1 MYKRQENGAVINNG
15 SYENAIWECE
25 QSLKRLN
32 TDHIDIYIMHWP
44 DPATPV
50 EVTMKALADLK
61 KSGKI
66 RFIGVSNFDRNL
78 IEEAQKVVRIDFLQ
92 PPYSM
97 VEESQKELLAWCET
111 QGIGTMTYGSLG
123 AGILTEMC
131 IRDRIATILVSVMFA
146 IASPSFLKVTNIL
159 DIFRAASI
167 IGIMGIGL
175 TIVQSTGDFDF
186 AIGAEA
192 TVGACAIAK
201 IMVELIPNFYI
212 AFLLTMIVVACIGLF
227 NSYIV
232 INIGMQAFVATFG
245 VSTLMVG
252 ICKFLTGGG
261 QYYSTSWP
269 SGFSILGQGFVL
281 GIIPVSVILLALC
294 TIIAF
299 VFMEKTKTGR
309 YIYAVGANP
318 VACLLYTS

>member
-1 MYKRQENGAVINNG
+1 MRYKHVGNAGIDISALAVGTWAIGGQQWGDVNEKDSIDAIRAMIDGGVNLVDTAPIYGNGHSEEVVGKALENGYREKVFLATKFSISNDENGAVINNG

-66 RFIGVSNFDRNL
+66 RFIGASNFDRNL

-123 AGILTEMC
+123 AGILTGA
-131 IRDRIATILVSVMFA
+131 IRELPDWEENDFRYTFYDYFKNPKFSKIMEL
-146 IASPSFLKVTNIL
+146 LKVMDKIAQVRNKPLAQIAINWSTQKSYVSTAICGVRDPQQAYENCATF
-159 DIFRAASI
+159 DWE
-167 IGIMGIGL
+167 L
-175 TIVQSTGDFDF
+175 TG
-186 AIGAEA
+186 EE
-192 TVGACAIAK
+192 
-201 IMVELIPNFYI
+201 MELIDSEIERLQMN
-212 AFLLTMIVVACIGLF
+212 
-227 NSYIV
+227 
-232 INIGMQAFVATFG
+232 
-245 VSTLMVG
+245 
-252 ICKFLTGGG
+252 
-261 QYYSTSWP
+261 
-269 SGFSILGQGFVL
+269 
-281 GIIPVSVILLALC
+281 
-294 TIIAF
+294 
-299 VFMEKTKTGR
+299 
-309 YIYAVGANP
+309 
-318 VACLLYTS
+318 

>member
-1 MYKRQENGAVINNG
+1 MRSKHVGNAGIDISALAVGTWAIGGQQWGDVNEKDSIDAIRAMIDGGVNLVDTAPIYGNGHSEEVVGKALENGYREKVFLATKFSISNDENGSVINNG

-50 EVTMKALADLK
+50 EVTMRALVDLK

-123 AGILTEMC
+123 AGILTGA
-131 IRDRIATILVSVMFA
+131 IRELPDWEENDFRYTFYDYFKNPKFSKIMEL
-146 IASPSFLKVTNIL
+146 LKVMDKIAQVRNKPLAQIAINWSTQKSYVSTAICGVRDPQQAYENCATF
-159 DIFRAASI
+159 DWE
-167 IGIMGIGL
+167 L
-175 TIVQSTGDFDF
+175 TG
-186 AIGAEA
+186 EE
-192 TVGACAIAK
+192 
-201 IMVELIPNFYI
+201 MELIDSEIERLQMN
-212 AFLLTMIVVACIGLF
+212 
-227 NSYIV
+227 
-232 INIGMQAFVATFG
+232 
-245 VSTLMVG
+245 
-252 ICKFLTGGG
+252 
-261 QYYSTSWP
+261 
-269 SGFSILGQGFVL
+269 
-281 GIIPVSVILLALC
+281 
-294 TIIAF
+294 
-299 VFMEKTKTGR
+299 
-309 YIYAVGANP
+309 
-318 VACLLYTS
+318 

>member
-1 MYKRQENGAVINNG
+1 MRYKHVGNAGIDISALAVGTWAIGGQQWGDVNEKDSIDAIRAMIDGGVNLVDTAPIYGNGHSEEVVGKALENGYREKVFLATKFSISNDENGAVINNG

-50 EVTMKALADLK
+50 EVTMRALVDLK

-123 AGILTEMC
+123 AGILTGA
-131 IRDRIATILVSVMFA
+131 IRELPDWEENDFRYTFYDYFKNPKFSKIMEL
-146 IASPSFLKVTNIL
+146 LKVMDKIAQVRNKPLAQIAINWSTQKSYVSTAICGVRDPQQAYENCATF
-159 DIFRAASI
+159 DWE
-167 IGIMGIGL
+167 L
-175 TIVQSTGDFDF
+175 TG
-186 AIGAEA
+186 EE
-192 TVGACAIAK
+192 
-201 IMVELIPNFYI
+201 MELIDSEI
-212 AFLLTMIVVACIGLF
+212 ERLQMI
-227 NSYIV
+227 
-232 INIGMQAFVATFG
+232 
-245 VSTLMVG
+245 
-252 ICKFLTGGG
+252 
-261 QYYSTSWP
+261 
-269 SGFSILGQGFVL
+269 
-281 GIIPVSVILLALC
+281 
-294 TIIAF
+294 
-299 VFMEKTKTGR
+299 
-309 YIYAVGANP
+309 
-318 VACLLYTS
+318 

>member
-1 MYKRQENGAVINNG
+1 MRYKHVGNAGIDISALAVGTWAIGGQQWGDVNEKDSIDAIRAMIDGGVNLVDTAPIYGNGHSEEVVGKALENGYREKVFLATKFSISNDENGAVINNG

-50 EVTMKALADLK
+50 EVTMRALADLK

-123 AGILTEMC
+123 AGILTGA
-131 IRDRIATILVSVMFA
+131 IRELPDWEENDFRYTFYDYFKNPKFFKIMEL
-146 IASPSFLKVTNIL
+146 LKVMDKIAQVRNKPLAQIALNWSTQKSYVSTAICGVRDPQQAYENCATF
-159 DIFRAASI
+159 DWE
-167 IGIMGIGL
+167 L
-175 TIVQSTGDFDF
+175 TG
-186 AIGAEA
+186 EE
-192 TVGACAIAK
+192 
-201 IMVELIPNFYI
+201 MELIDSEIERLQMN
-212 AFLLTMIVVACIGLF
+212 
-227 NSYIV
+227 
-232 INIGMQAFVATFG
+232 
-245 VSTLMVG
+245 
-252 ICKFLTGGG
+252 
-261 QYYSTSWP
+261 
-269 SGFSILGQGFVL
+269 
-281 GIIPVSVILLALC
+281 
-294 TIIAF
+294 
-299 VFMEKTKTGR
+299 
-309 YIYAVGANP
+309 
-318 VACLLYTS
+318 

>member
-1 MYKRQENGAVINNG
+1 MRYKHVGNAGIDISALAVGTWAIGGQQWGDVNEKDSIDAISAMIDGGVNLVDTAPIYGNGHSEEVVGKALENGYREKVFLATKFSISNDENGAVINNG

-50 EVTMKALADLK
+50 EVTMRALADLK

-123 AGILTEMC
+123 AGILTGA
-131 IRDRIATILVSVMFA
+131 IRELPDWEENDFRYTFYDYFKNPKFSKIMEL
-146 IASPSFLKVTNIL
+146 LKVMDKIAQVRNKPLAQIAINWSTQKSYVSTAICGVRDPQQAYENCATF
-159 DIFRAASI
+159 DWE
-167 IGIMGIGL
+167 L
-175 TIVQSTGDFDF
+175 TG
-186 AIGAEA
+186 EE
-192 TVGACAIAK
+192 
-201 IMVELIPNFYI
+201 MELIDSEIERLQMN
-212 AFLLTMIVVACIGLF
+212 
-227 NSYIV
+227 
-232 INIGMQAFVATFG
+232 
-245 VSTLMVG
+245 
-252 ICKFLTGGG
+252 
-261 QYYSTSWP
+261 
-269 SGFSILGQGFVL
+269 
-281 GIIPVSVILLALC
+281 
-294 TIIAF
+294 
-299 VFMEKTKTGR
+299 
-309 YIYAVGANP
+309 
-318 VACLLYTS
+318 

>member
-1 MYKRQENGAVINNG
+1 MRYKHVGNAGIDISALAVGTWAIGGQQWGDVNEKDSIDAIRAMIDGGVNLVDTAPIYGNGHSEEVVGKALENGYREKVFLATKFSISNDENGSVINNG

-50 EVTMKALADLK
+50 EVTMRALVDLK

-123 AGILTEMC
+123 AGILTGA
-131 IRDRIATILVSVMFA
+131 IRELPDWEENDFRYTFYDYFKNPKFFKIMEL
-146 IASPSFLKVTNIL
+146 LKVMDKIAQVRNKPLAQIAINWSTQKSYVSTAICGVRDPQQAYENCATF
-159 DIFRAASI
+159 DWE
-167 IGIMGIGL
+167 L
-175 TIVQSTGDFDF
+175 TG
-186 AIGAEA
+186 EE
-192 TVGACAIAK
+192 
-201 IMVELIPNFYI
+201 MELIDSEIERLQMN
-212 AFLLTMIVVACIGLF
+212 
-227 NSYIV
+227 
-232 INIGMQAFVATFG
+232 
-245 VSTLMVG
+245 
-252 ICKFLTGGG
+252 
-261 QYYSTSWP
+261 
-269 SGFSILGQGFVL
+269 
-281 GIIPVSVILLALC
+281 
-294 TIIAF
+294 
-299 VFMEKTKTGR
+299 
-309 YIYAVGANP
+309 
-318 VACLLYTS
+318 

>member
-1 MYKRQENGAVINNG
+1 MRYKHVGNAGIDISALAVGTWAIGGQQWGDVNEKDSIDAIRAMIDGGVNLVDTAPIYGNGHSEEVVGNALENGYREKVFLATKFSISNDENGSVINNG

-50 EVTMKALADLK
+50 EVTMRALADLK

-123 AGILTEMC
+123 AGILTGA
-131 IRDRIATILVSVMFA
+131 IRELPDWEENDFRYTFYDYFKNPKFSKIMEL
-146 IASPSFLKVTNIL
+146 LKVMDKIAQVRNKPLAQIAINWSTQKSYVSTAICGVRDPQQAYENCATF
-159 DIFRAASI
+159 DWE
-167 IGIMGIGL
+167 L
-175 TIVQSTGDFDF
+175 TG
-186 AIGAEA
+186 EE
-192 TVGACAIAK
+192 
-201 IMVELIPNFYI
+201 MELIDSEIERLQMN
-212 AFLLTMIVVACIGLF
+212 
-227 NSYIV
+227 
-232 INIGMQAFVATFG
+232 
-245 VSTLMVG
+245 
-252 ICKFLTGGG
+252 
-261 QYYSTSWP
+261 
-269 SGFSILGQGFVL
+269 
-281 GIIPVSVILLALC
+281 
-294 TIIAF
+294 
-299 VFMEKTKTGR
+299 
-309 YIYAVGANP
+309 
-318 VACLLYTS
+318 

>member
-1 MYKRQENGAVINNG
+1 MGDVNEKDSIDAIRAMIDGGVNLVDTAPIYGNGHSEEVVGKALENGYREKVFLATKFSISNDENGAVINNG

-123 AGILTEMC
+123 AGILTGA
-131 IRDRIATILVSVMFA
+131 IRELPDWDENDFRYTFYDYFKNPKFSKIMEL
-146 IASPSFLKVTNIL
+146 LKVMDKIAQVRNKPLAQIA
-159 DIFRAASI
+159 INW
-167 IGIMGIGL
+167 
-175 TIVQSTGDFDF
+175 STQKSYVST
-186 AIGAEA
+186 AICG
-192 TVGACAIAK
+192 VRD
-201 IMVELIPNFYI
+201 PQ
-212 AFLLTMIVVACIGLF
+212 
-227 NSYIV
+227 
-232 INIGMQAFVATFG
+232 QAYENCATFDWE
-245 VSTLMVG
+245 
-252 ICKFLTGGG
+252 LTGRRW
-261 QYYSTSWP
+261 S
-269 SGFSILGQGFVL
+269 
-281 GIIPVSVILLALC
+281 
-294 TIIAF
+294 
-299 VFMEKTKTGR
+299 
-309 YIYAVGANP
+309 
-318 VACLLYTS
+318 

>member
-1 MYKRQENGAVINNG
+1 MRYKHVGNAGIDISALAVGTWAIGGQQWGDVNEKDSIDAIRAMIDGGVNLVDTAPIYGNGHSEEVVGKALENGYREKVFLATKFSISNDENGSVINNG

-50 EVTMKALADLK
+50 EVTMRALVDLK

-123 AGILTEMC
+123 AGILTGA
-131 IRDRIATILVSVMFA
+131 IRELPDWDENDFRYTFYDYFKNPKFSKIMEL
-146 IASPSFLKVTNIL
+146 LKVMDKIAQVRNKPLAQIAINWSTQKSYVSTAICGVRDPQQAYENCATF
-159 DIFRAASI
+159 DWE
-167 IGIMGIGL
+167 L
-175 TIVQSTGDFDF
+175 TG
-186 AIGAEA
+186 EE
-192 TVGACAIAK
+192 
-201 IMVELIPNFYI
+201 MELIDSEIERLQMN
-212 AFLLTMIVVACIGLF
+212 
-227 NSYIV
+227 
-232 INIGMQAFVATFG
+232 
-245 VSTLMVG
+245 
-252 ICKFLTGGG
+252 
-261 QYYSTSWP
+261 
-269 SGFSILGQGFVL
+269 
-281 GIIPVSVILLALC
+281 
-294 TIIAF
+294 
-299 VFMEKTKTGR
+299 
-309 YIYAVGANP
+309 
-318 VACLLYTS
+318 

>member
-1 MYKRQENGAVINNG
+1 MRYKHVGNAGIDISALAVGTWAIGGQQWGDVNEKDSIDAIRAMIDGGVNLVDTAPIYGNGHSEEVVGKALENGYREKVFLATKFSISNDENGAVINNG

-50 EVTMKALADLK
+50 EVTMRALVDLK

-123 AGILTEMC
+123 AGILTGA
-131 IRDRIATILVSVMFA
+131 IRELPDWEENDFRYTFYDYFKNPKFSKIMEL
-146 IASPSFLKVTNIL
+146 LKVMDKIAQVRNKPLAQIA
-159 DIFRAASI
+159 INW
-167 IGIMGIGL
+167 
-175 TIVQSTGDFDF
+175 STQKSYVSTAICGVRDPQQAYENCATFDWEPT
-186 AIGAEA
+186 GEE
-192 TVGACAIAK
+192 
-201 IMVELIPNFYI
+201 MELIDSEIERLQMN
-212 AFLLTMIVVACIGLF
+212 
-227 NSYIV
+227 
-232 INIGMQAFVATFG
+232 
-245 VSTLMVG
+245 
-252 ICKFLTGGG
+252 
-261 QYYSTSWP
+261 
-269 SGFSILGQGFVL
+269 
-281 GIIPVSVILLALC
+281 
-294 TIIAF
+294 
-299 VFMEKTKTGR
+299 
-309 YIYAVGANP
+309 
-318 VACLLYTS
+318 

>member
-1 MYKRQENGAVINNG
+1 MRYKHVGNAGIDISALAVGTWAIGGQQWGDVNEKDSIDAIRAMIDGGVNLVDTAPIYGNGHSEEVVGKALENGYREKVFLATKFSISNDENGSVINNG

-50 EVTMKALADLK
+50 EVTMRALADLK

-123 AGILTEMC
+123 AGILTGA
-131 IRDRIATILVSVMFA
+131 IRELPDWEENDFRYTFYDYFKNPKFSKIMEL
-146 IASPSFLKVTNIL
+146 LKVMDKIAQVRNKPLAQIAINWSTQKSYVSTAICGVRDPQQAYENCATF
-159 DIFRAASI
+159 DWE
-167 IGIMGIGL
+167 L
-175 TIVQSTGDFDF
+175 TG
-186 AIGAEA
+186 EE
-192 TVGACAIAK
+192 
-201 IMVELIPNFYI
+201 MELIDSEIERLQMN
-212 AFLLTMIVVACIGLF
+212 
-227 NSYIV
+227 
-232 INIGMQAFVATFG
+232 
-245 VSTLMVG
+245 
-252 ICKFLTGGG
+252 
-261 QYYSTSWP
+261 
-269 SGFSILGQGFVL
+269 
-281 GIIPVSVILLALC
+281 
-294 TIIAF
+294 
-299 VFMEKTKTGR
+299 
-309 YIYAVGANP
+309 
-318 VACLLYTS
+318 

>member
-1 MYKRQENGAVINNG
+1 MLGMQALTFQRWQSEPGLSADNSGGDVNEKDSIDAIRAMIDGGVNLVDTAPIYGNGHSEEVVGKALENGYREKVFLATKFSISNDENGAVINNG

-123 AGILTEMC
+123 AGILTGA
-131 IRDRIATILVSVMFA
+131 IRELPDWDENDFRYTFYDYFKNPKFSKIMEL
-146 IASPSFLKVTNIL
+146 LKVMDKIAQVRNKPLAQIAINWSTQKSYVSTAICGVRDPQQAYENCATF
-159 DIFRAASI
+159 DWE
-167 IGIMGIGL
+167 L
-175 TIVQSTGDFDF
+175 TG
-186 AIGAEA
+186 EE
-192 TVGACAIAK
+192 
-201 IMVELIPNFYI
+201 MELIDSEIERLQMN
-212 AFLLTMIVVACIGLF
+212 
-227 NSYIV
+227 
-232 INIGMQAFVATFG
+232 
-245 VSTLMVG
+245 
-252 ICKFLTGGG
+252 
-261 QYYSTSWP
+261 
-269 SGFSILGQGFVL
+269 
-281 GIIPVSVILLALC
+281 
-294 TIIAF
+294 
-299 VFMEKTKTGR
+299 
-309 YIYAVGANP
+309 
-318 VACLLYTS
+318 

>member
-1 MYKRQENGAVINNG
+1 MRYKHVGNAGIDISALAVGTWAIGGQQWGDVNEKDSIDAIRAMIDGGVNLVDTAPIYGNGHSEEVVGKALENGYREKVFLATKFSISNDENGAVINNG

-123 AGILTEMC
+123 AGILTGA
-131 IRDRIATILVSVMFA
+131 IRELPDWDENDFRYTFYDYFKNPKFSKIMEL
-146 IASPSFLKVTNIL
+146 LKVMDKIAQVRNKPLAQIAINWSTQKSYVSTAICGVRDPQQAYENCATF
-159 DIFRAASI
+159 DWE
-167 IGIMGIGL
+167 L
-175 TIVQSTGDFDF
+175 TG
-186 AIGAEA
+186 EE
-192 TVGACAIAK
+192 
-201 IMVELIPNFYI
+201 MELIDSEIERLQMN
-212 AFLLTMIVVACIGLF
+212 
-227 NSYIV
+227 
-232 INIGMQAFVATFG
+232 
-245 VSTLMVG
+245 
-252 ICKFLTGGG
+252 
-261 QYYSTSWP
+261 
-269 SGFSILGQGFVL
+269 
-281 GIIPVSVILLALC
+281 
-294 TIIAF
+294 
-299 VFMEKTKTGR
+299 
-309 YIYAVGANP
+309 
-318 VACLLYTS
+318 

>member
-1 MYKRQENGAVINNG
+1 MRYKHVGNAGIDISALAVGTWAIGGQQWGDVNEKDSIDAIRAMIDGGVNLVDTAPIYGNGHSEEVVGKALENGYREKVFLATKFSISNDENGAVINNG

-50 EVTMKALADLK
+50 EVTMKALAELK

-123 AGILTEMC
+123 AGILTGA
-131 IRDRIATILVSVMFA
+131 IRELPDWDENDFRYTFYDYFKNPKFSKIMEL
-146 IASPSFLKVTNIL
+146 LKVMDKIAQVRNKPLAQIAINWSTQKSYVSTAICGVRDPQQAYENCATF
-159 DIFRAASI
+159 DWE
-167 IGIMGIGL
+167 L
-175 TIVQSTGDFDF
+175 TG
-186 AIGAEA
+186 EE
-192 TVGACAIAK
+192 
-201 IMVELIPNFYI
+201 MELIDSEIERLQMN
-212 AFLLTMIVVACIGLF
+212 
-227 NSYIV
+227 
-232 INIGMQAFVATFG
+232 
-245 VSTLMVG
+245 
-252 ICKFLTGGG
+252 
-261 QYYSTSWP
+261 
-269 SGFSILGQGFVL
+269 
-281 GIIPVSVILLALC
+281 
-294 TIIAF
+294 
-299 VFMEKTKTGR
+299 
-309 YIYAVGANP
+309 
-318 VACLLYTS
+318 

>member
-1 MYKRQENGAVINNG
+1 MRYKHVGNAGIDISALAVGTWAIGGQQWGDVNEKDSIDAIRAMIDGGVDLVDTAPIYGNGHSEEVVGKALENGYREKVFLATKFSISNDENGAVINNG

-123 AGILTEMC
+123 AGILTGA
-131 IRDRIATILVSVMFA
+131 IRELPDWDENDFRYTFYDYFKNPKFSKIMEL
-146 IASPSFLKVTNIL
+146 LKVMDKIAQVRNKPLAQIAINWSTQKSYVSTAICGVRDPQQAYENCATF
-159 DIFRAASI
+159 DWE
-167 IGIMGIGL
+167 L
-175 TIVQSTGDFDF
+175 TG
-186 AIGAEA
+186 EE
-192 TVGACAIAK
+192 
-201 IMVELIPNFYI
+201 MELIDSEIERLQMN
-212 AFLLTMIVVACIGLF
+212 
-227 NSYIV
+227 
-232 INIGMQAFVATFG
+232 
-245 VSTLMVG
+245 
-252 ICKFLTGGG
+252 
-261 QYYSTSWP
+261 
-269 SGFSILGQGFVL
+269 
-281 GIIPVSVILLALC
+281 
-294 TIIAF
+294 
-299 VFMEKTKTGR
+299 
-309 YIYAVGANP
+309 
-318 VACLLYTS
+318 

>member
-1 MYKRQENGAVINNG
+1 MRYKHVGNAGIDISALAVGTWAIGGQQWGDVNEKDSIDAIRAMIDGGVNLVDTAPIYGNGHSEEVVGKALENGYREKVFLATKFSISNDENGAVINNG

-32 TDHIDIYIMHWP
+32 TDHIAIYIMHWP

-123 AGILTEMC
+123 AGILTGA
-131 IRDRIATILVSVMFA
+131 IRELPDWDENDFRYTFYDYFKNPKFSKIMEL
-146 IASPSFLKVTNIL
+146 LKVMDKIAQVRNKPLAQIAINWSTQKSYVSTAICGVRDPQQAYENCATF
-159 DIFRAASI
+159 DWE
-167 IGIMGIGL
+167 L
-175 TIVQSTGDFDF
+175 TG
-186 AIGAEA
+186 EE
-192 TVGACAIAK
+192 
-201 IMVELIPNFYI
+201 MELIDSEIERLQMN
-212 AFLLTMIVVACIGLF
+212 
-227 NSYIV
+227 
-232 INIGMQAFVATFG
+232 
-245 VSTLMVG
+245 
-252 ICKFLTGGG
+252 
-261 QYYSTSWP
+261 
-269 SGFSILGQGFVL
+269 
-281 GIIPVSVILLALC
+281 
-294 TIIAF
+294 
-299 VFMEKTKTGR
+299 
-309 YIYAVGANP
+309 
-318 VACLLYTS
+318 

>member
-1 MYKRQENGAVINNG
+1 MEENNMRYKHVGNAGIDISALAVGTWAIGGQQWGDVNEKDSIDAIRAMIDGGVNLVDTAPIYGNGHSEEVVGKALENGYREKVFLATKFSISNDENGAVINNG

-123 AGILTEMC
+123 AGILTGA
-131 IRDRIATILVSVMFA
+131 IRELPDWDENDFRYTFYDYFKNPKFSKIMEL
-146 IASPSFLKVTNIL
+146 LKVMDKIAQVRNKPLAQIAINWSTQKSYVSTAICGVRDPQQAYENCATF
-159 DIFRAASI
+159 DWE
-167 IGIMGIGL
+167 L
-175 TIVQSTGDFDF
+175 TG
-186 AIGAEA
+186 EE
-192 TVGACAIAK
+192 
-201 IMVELIPNFYI
+201 MELIDSEIERLQMN
-212 AFLLTMIVVACIGLF
+212 
-227 NSYIV
+227 
-232 INIGMQAFVATFG
+232 
-245 VSTLMVG
+245 
-252 ICKFLTGGG
+252 
-261 QYYSTSWP
+261 
-269 SGFSILGQGFVL
+269 
-281 GIIPVSVILLALC
+281 
-294 TIIAF
+294 
-299 VFMEKTKTGR
+299 
-309 YIYAVGANP
+309 
-318 VACLLYTS
+318 

>member
-1 MYKRQENGAVINNG
+1 MRYKHVGNADIDISALAVGTWAIGGQQWGDVNEKDSIDAIRAMIDGGVNLVDTAPIYGNGHSEEVVGKALENGYREKVFLATKFSISNDENGAVINNG

-50 EVTMKALADLK
+50 EVTMRALADLK

-123 AGILTEMC
+123 AGILTGA
-131 IRDRIATILVSVMFA
+131 IRELPDWDENDFRYTFYDYFKNPKFSKIMEL
-146 IASPSFLKVTNIL
+146 LKVMDKIAQVRNKPLAQIAINWSTQKSYVSTAICGVRDPQQAYENCATF
-159 DIFRAASI
+159 DWE
-167 IGIMGIGL
+167 L
-175 TIVQSTGDFDF
+175 TG
-186 AIGAEA
+186 EE
-192 TVGACAIAK
+192 
-201 IMVELIPNFYI
+201 MELIDSEIERLQMN
-212 AFLLTMIVVACIGLF
+212 
-227 NSYIV
+227 
-232 INIGMQAFVATFG
+232 
-245 VSTLMVG
+245 
-252 ICKFLTGGG
+252 
-261 QYYSTSWP
+261 
-269 SGFSILGQGFVL
+269 
-281 GIIPVSVILLALC
+281 
-294 TIIAF
+294 
-299 VFMEKTKTGR
+299 
-309 YIYAVGANP
+309 
-318 VACLLYTS
+318 

>member
-1 MYKRQENGAVINNG
+1 MEENSMRYKHVGNAGIDISALAVGTWAIGGQQWGDVNEKDSIDAIRAMIDGGVNLVDTAPIYGNGHSEEVVGKALENGYREKVFLATKFSISNDENGSVINNG

-50 EVTMKALADLK
+50 EVTMRALADLK

-123 AGILTEMC
+123 AGILTGA
-131 IRDRIATILVSVMFA
+131 IRELPDWEENDFRYTFYDYFKNPKFFKIMEL
-146 IASPSFLKVTNIL
+146 LKVMDKIAQVRNKPLAQIAINWSTQKSYVSTAICGVRDPQQAYENCATF
-159 DIFRAASI
+159 DWE
-167 IGIMGIGL
+167 L
-175 TIVQSTGDFDF
+175 TG
-186 AIGAEA
+186 EE
-192 TVGACAIAK
+192 
-201 IMVELIPNFYI
+201 MELIDSEIERLQMN
-212 AFLLTMIVVACIGLF
+212 
-227 NSYIV
+227 
-232 INIGMQAFVATFG
+232 
-245 VSTLMVG
+245 
-252 ICKFLTGGG
+252 
-261 QYYSTSWP
+261 
-269 SGFSILGQGFVL
+269 
-281 GIIPVSVILLALC
+281 
-294 TIIAF
+294 
-299 VFMEKTKTGR
+299 
-309 YIYAVGANP
+309 
-318 VACLLYTS
+318 

>member
-1 MYKRQENGAVINNG
+1 MRYKHVGNAGIDISALAVGTWAIGGQQWGDVNEKDSIDAIRAMIDGGVNLVDTAPIYGNGHSEEDVGKALENGYREKVFLATKFSISNDENGAVINNG

-50 EVTMKALADLK
+50 EVTMRALADLK

-123 AGILTEMC
+123 AGILTGA
-131 IRDRIATILVSVMFA
+131 IRELPDWEENDFRYTFYDYFKNPKFSKIMEL
-146 IASPSFLKVTNIL
+146 LKVMDKIAQVRNKPLAQIAINWSTQKSYVSTAICGVRDPQQAYENCATF
-159 DIFRAASI
+159 DWE
-167 IGIMGIGL
+167 L
-175 TIVQSTGDFDF
+175 TG
-186 AIGAEA
+186 EE
-192 TVGACAIAK
+192 
-201 IMVELIPNFYI
+201 MELIDSEIERLQMN
-212 AFLLTMIVVACIGLF
+212 
-227 NSYIV
+227 
-232 INIGMQAFVATFG
+232 
-245 VSTLMVG
+245 
-252 ICKFLTGGG
+252 
-261 QYYSTSWP
+261 
-269 SGFSILGQGFVL
+269 
-281 GIIPVSVILLALC
+281 
-294 TIIAF
+294 
-299 VFMEKTKTGR
+299 
-309 YIYAVGANP
+309 
-318 VACLLYTS
+318 

>member
-1 MYKRQENGAVINNG
+1 MRYKHVGNAGIDISALAVGTWAIGGQQWGDVNEKDSIDARRAMIDGGVNLVDTAPIYGNGHSEEVVGKALENGYREKVFLATKFSISNDENGSVINNG

-50 EVTMKALADLK
+50 EVTMRALVDLK

-123 AGILTEMC
+123 AGILTGA
-131 IRDRIATILVSVMFA
+131 IRELPDWEENDFRYTFYDYFKNPKFSKIMEL
-146 IASPSFLKVTNIL
+146 LKVMDKIAQVRNKPLAQIAINWSTQKSYVSTAICGVRDPQQAYENCATF
-159 DIFRAASI
+159 DWE
-167 IGIMGIGL
+167 L
-175 TIVQSTGDFDF
+175 TG
-186 AIGAEA
+186 EE
-192 TVGACAIAK
+192 
-201 IMVELIPNFYI
+201 MELIDSEIERLQMN
-212 AFLLTMIVVACIGLF
+212 
-227 NSYIV
+227 
-232 INIGMQAFVATFG
+232 
-245 VSTLMVG
+245 
-252 ICKFLTGGG
+252 
-261 QYYSTSWP
+261 
-269 SGFSILGQGFVL
+269 
-281 GIIPVSVILLALC
+281 
-294 TIIAF
+294 
-299 VFMEKTKTGR
+299 
-309 YIYAVGANP
+309 
-318 VACLLYTS
+318 

>member
-1 MYKRQENGAVINNG
+1 MRYKHVGNAGIDISALAVGTWAIGGQQWGDVNEKDSIDAIRAMIDVNLVDTAPIYGNGHSEEVVGKALENGYREKVFLATKFSISNDENGSVINNG

-50 EVTMKALADLK
+50 EVTMRALADLK

-123 AGILTEMC
+123 AGILTGA
-131 IRDRIATILVSVMFA
+131 IRELPDWEENDFRYTFYDYFKNPKFSKIMEL
-146 IASPSFLKVTNIL
+146 LKVMDKIAQVRNKPLAQIAINWSTQKSYVSTAICGVRDPQQAYENCATF
-159 DIFRAASI
+159 DWE
-167 IGIMGIGL
+167 L
-175 TIVQSTGDFDF
+175 TG
-186 AIGAEA
+186 EE
-192 TVGACAIAK
+192 
-201 IMVELIPNFYI
+201 MELIDSEIERLQMN
-212 AFLLTMIVVACIGLF
+212 
-227 NSYIV
+227 
-232 INIGMQAFVATFG
+232 
-245 VSTLMVG
+245 
-252 ICKFLTGGG
+252 
-261 QYYSTSWP
+261 
-269 SGFSILGQGFVL
+269 
-281 GIIPVSVILLALC
+281 
-294 TIIAF
+294 
-299 VFMEKTKTGR
+299 
-309 YIYAVGANP
+309 
-318 VACLLYTS
+318 

>member
-1 MYKRQENGAVINNG
+1 MRYKHVGNAGIDISALAVGTWAIGGQQWGDVNEKDSIDAIRAMIDGGVNLVDTAPIYGNGHSEEVVGKALENGYREKVFLATKFSISNDENGSVINNG

-123 AGILTEMC
+123 AGILTGA
-131 IRDRIATILVSVMFA
+131 IRELPDWEENDFRYTFYDYFKNPKFSKIMEL
-146 IASPSFLKVTNIL
+146 LKVMDKIAQVRNKPLAQIA
-159 DIFRAASI
+159 INW
-167 IGIMGIGL
+167 
-175 TIVQSTGDFDF
+175 STQKSYVST
-186 AIGAEA
+186 AICG
-192 TVGACAIAK
+192 VRD
-201 IMVELIPNFYI
+201 PQ
-212 AFLLTMIVVACIGLF
+212 
-227 NSYIV
+227 
-232 INIGMQAFVATFG
+232 QAYENCATFDWE
-245 VSTLMVG
+245 
-252 ICKFLTGGG
+252 LTGEEM
-261 QYYSTSWP
+261 
-269 SGFSILGQGFVL
+269 
-281 GIIPVSVILLALC
+281 AL
-294 TIIAF
+294 IDSEIERLQ
-299 VFMEKTKTGR
+299 M
-309 YIYAVGANP
+309 N
-318 VACLLYTS
+318 

>member
-1 MYKRQENGAVINNG
+1 MRYKHVGNAGIDISALAVGTWAIGGQQWGDVNEKDSIEAIRAMIDGGVNLVDTAPIYGNGHSEEVVGKALENGYREKVFLATKFSISNDENGSVINNG

-50 EVTMKALADLK
+50 EVTMRALADLK

-123 AGILTEMC
+123 AGILTGA
-131 IRDRIATILVSVMFA
+131 IRELPDWEENDFRYTFYDYFKNPKFSKIMEL
-146 IASPSFLKVTNIL
+146 LKVMDKIAQVRNKPLAQIAINWSTQKSYVSTAICGVRDPQQAYENCATF
-159 DIFRAASI
+159 DWE
-167 IGIMGIGL
+167 L
-175 TIVQSTGDFDF
+175 TG
-186 AIGAEA
+186 EE
-192 TVGACAIAK
+192 
-201 IMVELIPNFYI
+201 MELIDSEIERLQMN
-212 AFLLTMIVVACIGLF
+212 
-227 NSYIV
+227 
-232 INIGMQAFVATFG
+232 
-245 VSTLMVG
+245 
-252 ICKFLTGGG
+252 
-261 QYYSTSWP
+261 
-269 SGFSILGQGFVL
+269 
-281 GIIPVSVILLALC
+281 
-294 TIIAF
+294 
-299 VFMEKTKTGR
+299 
-309 YIYAVGANP
+309 
-318 VACLLYTS
+318 

>member
-1 MYKRQENGAVINNG
+1 MRYKHVGNAGIDISALAVGTWAIGGQQWGDVNEKDSIDAIRAMIDGGVNLVDTAPIYGNGHSEEVVGKALENGYREKVFLATKFSISNAENGAVINNG

-50 EVTMKALADLK
+50 EVTMRALADLK

-123 AGILTEMC
+123 AGILTGA
-131 IRDRIATILVSVMFA
+131 IRELPDWEENDFRYTFYDYFKNPKFSKIMEL
-146 IASPSFLKVTNIL
+146 LKVMDKIAQVRNKPLAQIAINWSTQKSYVSTAICGVRDPQQAYENCATF
-159 DIFRAASI
+159 DWE
-167 IGIMGIGL
+167 L
-175 TIVQSTGDFDF
+175 TG
-186 AIGAEA
+186 EE
-192 TVGACAIAK
+192 
-201 IMVELIPNFYI
+201 MELIDSEIERLQMN
-212 AFLLTMIVVACIGLF
+212 
-227 NSYIV
+227 
-232 INIGMQAFVATFG
+232 
-245 VSTLMVG
+245 
-252 ICKFLTGGG
+252 
-261 QYYSTSWP
+261 
-269 SGFSILGQGFVL
+269 
-281 GIIPVSVILLALC
+281 
-294 TIIAF
+294 
-299 VFMEKTKTGR
+299 
-309 YIYAVGANP
+309 
-318 VACLLYTS
+318 

>member
-1 MYKRQENGAVINNG
+1 MEENSMRYKHVGNAGIDISALAVGTWAIGGQQWGDVNEKDSIDAIRAMIDGGVNLVDTAPIYGNGHSEEVVGKALENGYREKVFLATKFSISNDENGSVINNG

-50 EVTMKALADLK
+50 EVTMRALVDLK

-123 AGILTEMC
+123 AGILTGA
-131 IRDRIATILVSVMFA
+131 IRELPDWEENDFRYTFYDYFKNPKFSKIMEL
-146 IASPSFLKVTNIL
+146 LKVMDKIAQVRNKPLAQIAINWSTQKSYVSTAICGVRDPQQAYENCATF
-159 DIFRAASI
+159 DWE
-167 IGIMGIGL
+167 L
-175 TIVQSTGDFDF
+175 TG
-186 AIGAEA
+186 EE
-192 TVGACAIAK
+192 
-201 IMVELIPNFYI
+201 MELIDSEIERLQMN
-212 AFLLTMIVVACIGLF
+212 
-227 NSYIV
+227 
-232 INIGMQAFVATFG
+232 
-245 VSTLMVG
+245 
-252 ICKFLTGGG
+252 
-261 QYYSTSWP
+261 
-269 SGFSILGQGFVL
+269 
-281 GIIPVSVILLALC
+281 
-294 TIIAF
+294 
-299 VFMEKTKTGR
+299 
-309 YIYAVGANP
+309 
-318 VACLLYTS
+318 

>member
-1 MYKRQENGAVINNG
+1 MRYKHVGNAGIDISALAVGTWAIGGQQWGDVNEKDSIDAIRAMIDGGVNLVDTAPIYGNGHSEEVVGKALENGYREKVFLATKFSISNDENGAVINNG

-50 EVTMKALADLK
+50 EVTMRALADLK

-123 AGILTEMC
+123 AGILTGA
-131 IRDRIATILVSVMFA
+131 IRELPDWDENDFRYTFYDYFKNPKFFKIMEL
-146 IASPSFLKVTNIL
+146 LKVMDKIAQVRNKPLAQIAINWSTQKSYVSTAICGVRDPQQAYENCATF
-159 DIFRAASI
+159 DWE
-167 IGIMGIGL
+167 L
-175 TIVQSTGDFDF
+175 TG
-186 AIGAEA
+186 EE
-192 TVGACAIAK
+192 
-201 IMVELIPNFYI
+201 MELIDSEIERLQMN
-212 AFLLTMIVVACIGLF
+212 
-227 NSYIV
+227 
-232 INIGMQAFVATFG
+232 
-245 VSTLMVG
+245 
-252 ICKFLTGGG
+252 
-261 QYYSTSWP
+261 
-269 SGFSILGQGFVL
+269 
-281 GIIPVSVILLALC
+281 
-294 TIIAF
+294 
-299 VFMEKTKTGR
+299 
-309 YIYAVGANP
+309 
-318 VACLLYTS
+318 

>member
-1 MYKRQENGAVINNG
+1 MRYKHVGNAGIDISALAVGTWAIGGQQWGDVNEKDSIDAIRAMIDGGVNLVDTAPIYGNGHSEEVAGKALENGYREKVFLATKFSISNDENGSVINNG

-50 EVTMKALADLK
+50 EVTMRALVDLK

-123 AGILTEMC
+123 AGILTGA
-131 IRDRIATILVSVMFA
+131 IRELPDWEENDFRYTFYDYFKNPKFSKIMEL
-146 IASPSFLKVTNIL
+146 LKVMDKIAQVRNKPLAQIAINWSTQKSYVSTAICGVRDPQQAYENCATF
-159 DIFRAASI
+159 DWE
-167 IGIMGIGL
+167 L
-175 TIVQSTGDFDF
+175 TG
-186 AIGAEA
+186 EE
-192 TVGACAIAK
+192 
-201 IMVELIPNFYI
+201 MELIDSEIERLQMN
-212 AFLLTMIVVACIGLF
+212 
-227 NSYIV
+227 
-232 INIGMQAFVATFG
+232 
-245 VSTLMVG
+245 
-252 ICKFLTGGG
+252 
-261 QYYSTSWP
+261 
-269 SGFSILGQGFVL
+269 
-281 GIIPVSVILLALC
+281 
-294 TIIAF
+294 
-299 VFMEKTKTGR
+299 
-309 YIYAVGANP
+309 
-318 VACLLYTS
+318 

>member
-1 MYKRQENGAVINNG
+1 MRYKHVGNAGIDISALAVGTWAIGGQQWGDVNEKDSIDAIRAMIDGGVNLVDTAPIYGNGHSEEVVGKALENGYREKVFLATKFSISNDENGAVINNG

-50 EVTMKALADLK
+50 EVTMRALADLK

-123 AGILTEMC
+123 AGILTGA
-131 IRDRIATILVSVMFA
+131 IRELPDWEENDFRYTFYDYFKNPKFSKIMEL
-146 IASPSFLKVTNIL
+146 LKVMDKIAQVRNKPLAQIAINWSTQKSYVSTAICGVRDPQQAYENCATF
-159 DIFRAASI
+159 DWE
-167 IGIMGIGL
+167 L
-175 TIVQSTGDFDF
+175 TG
-186 AIGAEA
+186 EE
-192 TVGACAIAK
+192 
-201 IMVELIPNFYI
+201 MELIDSEIERLQMN
-212 AFLLTMIVVACIGLF
+212 
-227 NSYIV
+227 
-232 INIGMQAFVATFG
+232 
-245 VSTLMVG
+245 
-252 ICKFLTGGG
+252 
-261 QYYSTSWP
+261 
-269 SGFSILGQGFVL
+269 
-281 GIIPVSVILLALC
+281 
-294 TIIAF
+294 
-299 VFMEKTKTGR
+299 
-309 YIYAVGANP
+309 
-318 VACLLYTS
+318 